1 MTLKDPHNHEFLSPR
16 SRYYG
21 HFTPQNLAFN
31 ANLQEF
37 SMRVNT
43 ICGLET
49 GGKITPTEAYYQ
61 LKGLWHRLEAS
72 HAALE
77 MTDSTFKDE

>member
-1 MTLKDPHNHEFLSPR
+1 MTAHNPHPNEFLSPR

-21 HFTPQNLAFN
+21 HFSPKNLAFN

-37 SMRVNT
+37 AVRVNT

-49 GGKITPTEAYYQ
+49 GGKITPAEAYEDIRKLWQQ
-61 LKGLWHRLEAS
+61 LAESYHVLGLQEDRRGN
-72 HAALE
+72 
-77 MTDSTFKDE
+77 

>member
-1 MTLKDPHNHEFLSPR
+1 MTAKDPQDNDFLLPR

-21 HFTPQNLAFN
+21 QFTPENLAFN

-37 SMRVNT
+37 AVRVNT

-49 GGKITPTEAYYQ
+49 GGKISPLEAYQ
-61 LKGLWHRLEAS
+61 QIKRLWHHLEKS
-72 HAALE
+72 HDALGIGDE
-77 MTDSTFKDE
+77 TDLA